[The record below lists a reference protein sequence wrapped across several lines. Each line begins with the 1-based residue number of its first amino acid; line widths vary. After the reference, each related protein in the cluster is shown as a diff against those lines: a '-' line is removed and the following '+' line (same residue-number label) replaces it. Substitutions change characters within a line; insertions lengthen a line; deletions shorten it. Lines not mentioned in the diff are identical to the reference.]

1 MLTHAYGAGHAR
13 TDCAVIRIRYK
24 DISTGTDQATWLHG
38 RTEDDARGVIVYLVP
53 GLTSGQRRAVI
64 RRLRQEASRGF
75 GPALPLPQLTIG
87 LALDRVRTAARI
99 AAAIIRLHPAVTL
112 LPSALVAGVLTL
124 LVLASASGPGLTPG
138 LPGGIAQAAVDGSVQ
153 PVGPGPA
160 LARMTS
166 ALAASAAKDNAMAA
180 SLGHPAQRNA
190 ILPGHARLAL
200 RGSAGYVCFVGVAV
214 SVGVPQP
221 GQPVHPC
228 SSSRAP

>member
-1 MLTHAYGAGHAR
+1 MLYACVRGWHAR
-13 TDCAVIRIRYK
+13 TDFVVIRIRYK
-24 DISTGTDQATWLHG
+24 DISVGTDQVTWLHG
-38 RTEDDARGVIVYLVP
+38 RTEAGDRGVTVYLVP

-75 GPALPLPQLTIG
+75 GPALPQAQLAIA

-112 LPSALVAGVLTL
+112 LPSALVAGVMTL
-124 LVLASASGPGLTPG
+124 FVLASAGGPGMTPG
-138 LPGGIAQAAVDGSVQ
+138 LQGSLAQDAVAGSAQ
-153 PVGPGPA
+153 PAGPGPA
-160 LARMTS
+160 LARMAS
-166 ALAASAAKDNAMAA
+166 PAAAGTAAGDATAPGLGQPGQPQAVPAGQAA
-180 SLGHPAQRNA
+180 PA
-190 ILPGHARLAL
+190 P

-214 SVGVPQP
+214 PAGAPRP